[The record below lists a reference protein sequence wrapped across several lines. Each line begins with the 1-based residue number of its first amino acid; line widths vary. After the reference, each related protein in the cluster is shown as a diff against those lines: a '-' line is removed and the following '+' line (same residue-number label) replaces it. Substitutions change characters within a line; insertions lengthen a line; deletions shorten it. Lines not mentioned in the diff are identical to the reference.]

1 MRRKVESATINGKP
15 WTSQGKTNQNYV
27 IKFEGSD
34 PKADPPERYIHV
46 SETPNEEVFIVGEE
60 VEFEYVLKPDNSPR
74 TANVYKPDG
83 SGSWA
88 FPWID
93 KPKQQKQSFGGGGGG
108 KSFTKSPEIFRNE
121 MVSYCSSYAK
131 DCIIHRVNLG
141 KDAKE
146 IIAIYEE
153 LVDGFVKASNKHI
166 K

>member
-1 MRRKVESATINGKP
+1 MSKDKENKQKTIKVTLGGK
-15 WTSQGKTNQNYV
+15 S
-27 IKFEGSD
+27 FEFD
-34 PKADPPERYIHV
+34 KIEPAKAA
-46 SETPNEEVFIVGEE
+46 FG
-60 VEFEYVLKPDNSPR
+60 
-74 TANVYKPDG
+74 G
-83 SGSWA
+83 SG
-88 FPWID
+88 F
-93 KPKQQKQSFGGGGGG
+93 GGGG